1 MLVSKVQ
8 AKDVWVTL
16 EFPMSEIR
24 HIKDVLDHSEIVF
37 DSKQEPK
44 MEVANAYVQD
54 HFYPLIAKLIED
66 LSKEE

>member
-1 MLVSKVQ
+1 MKVAKVYSKDIWISFEIPLVE
-8 AKDVWVTL
+8 L
-16 EFPMSEIR
+16 FYL
-24 HIKDVLDHSEIVF
+24 KDVLDHSEIVF